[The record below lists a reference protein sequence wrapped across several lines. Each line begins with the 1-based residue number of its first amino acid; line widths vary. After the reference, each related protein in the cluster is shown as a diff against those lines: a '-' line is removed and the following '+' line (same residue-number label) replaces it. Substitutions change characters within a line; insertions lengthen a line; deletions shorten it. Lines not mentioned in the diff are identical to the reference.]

1 MGSGSQIG
9 FEVGQPAVPC
19 AAEPANWFAVHTYP
33 RHEKRVVAELE
44 HKGIESY
51 LPLVEEEHY
60 WSDRK
65 KAVELPLFSC
75 YAFVRLAP
83 TPQKRVAVLRV
94 PGVIG
99 FVGPQNQGTPIPE
112 QEIESVRRLLENE
125 IKFKSYPFLKIGQRV
140 RVRGGALDGVE
151 GILMARNGEK
161 RLVVSVATIERS
173 LAISVEGY
181 HIEAA

>member
-1 MGSGSQIG
+1 MSTGGQIG
-9 FEVGQPAVPC
+9 IDAGRFGAPC
-19 AAEPANWFAVHTYP
+19 GTEPASWYAVHTYP
-33 RHEKRVVAELE
+33 RHEKRVAAELTE
-44 HKGIESY
+44 KGIESY
-51 LPLVEEEHY
+51 LPLVAEEHY

-65 KAVELPLFSC
+65 KTVEMPLFSC
-75 YAFVRLAP
+75 YAFVRMVP
-83 TPQKRVAVLRV
+83 TPQQRVAVLRI

-99 FVGPQNQGTPIPE
+99 FVGRQHQGAPIPE

-125 IKFKSYPFLKIGQRV
+125 IKFKLYPFLKIGQRV

-151 GILMARNGEK
+151 GILVGRNGEQ
-161 RLVVSVATIERS
+161 RLIVSVATVERS

>member
-1 MGSGSQIG
+1 MSTGGQIG
-9 FEVGQPAVPC
+9 IDAGRLAAPC
-19 AAEPANWFAVHTYP
+19 ATEPASWFAVHTYP
-33 RHEKRVVAELE
+33 RHEKRVVAELA

-65 KAVELPLFSC
+65 KTVNLPLFSC
-75 YAFVRLAP
+75 YAFVRLAL
-83 TPQKRVAVLRV
+83 TPQKRVAVLKV

-99 FVGPQNQGTPIPE
+99 FVGPQHQGTPIPD
-112 QEIESVRRLLENE
+112 QEIEGVRRLLEQE
-125 IKFKSYPFLKIGQRV
+125 IKFKTCPFLKIGQRV

-151 GILMARNGEK
+151 GILTDRNGE
-161 RLVVSVATIERS
+161 RQMVVSVSTLERS
-173 LAISVEGY
+173 LAIRVEGY